1 MSFITEDFM
10 LHTETARRL
19 YHDHAEGQPIIDYHC
34 HIDPREIAEDRQF
47 DNITQVWLSGDH
59 YKWRLIRSNG
69 VSEEEITGSAADRLK
84 FERFA
89 QMLPKAI
96 GNPMYHWTHLE
107 LKRYFG
113 YDGVLGPDTA
123 EEVWQLC
130 NERLREKELSVC
142 GIIRRSDVRLIGTTD
157 DPADSLLWHE
167 KIAARNSCAAVV
179 VPSFRPD
186 KAMYINKTD
195 FADYV
200 GRLSAVTGMSIGQF
214 SDVKRALSDRLNYF
228 CAHGCRASDHGL
240 DHVPYAPATDGELD
254 AIFAKAMEGKT
265 VTPLEEEQYKTALL
279 LHLAREY
286 ARLGV
291 VMQLHYG
298 AQRDVN
304 RRMFARL
311 GPDTGFDCI
320 SMRGCGEKLT
330 AFLSELFSEDMLPK
344 TVLYSL
350 DPTQNALLDTVIGC
364 FQGTEAVGKL
374 QHGAAWWF
382 NDTKAG
388 MKEQLRSLAEL
399 SLLGNFIG
407 MLTDSRSFLS
417 YTRHEYFRRIL
428 CDLLGRWVEDGEY
441 PSDEKTLG
449 MLVENICYGNAARY
463 FGVQK

>member
-69 VSEEEITGSAADRLK
+69 VPEEEITGSAADRLK

-130 NERLREKELSVC
+130 NERLREKALSVC

-167 KIAARNSCAAVV
+167 KIAARKSCAAEV

-186 KAMYINKTD
+186 KALNINKTG

-240 DHVPYAPATDGELD
+240 DYVPYAPATDGELD
-254 AIFAKAMEGKT
+254 AIFVNAMEGKT

-330 AFLSELFSEDMLPK
+330 AFLSELFSEDTLPK

-364 FQGTEAVGKL
+364 FQGTEAIGKL

-441 PSDEKTLG
+441 PNDEKTLG

>member
-130 NERLREKELSVC
+130 NERLREKALSVC

-157 DPADSLLWHE
+157 DPVDSLPWHE
-167 KIAARNSCAAVV
+167 ELAARKSCAAEV

-186 KAMYINKTD
+186 KAMNISKTD

-240 DHVPYAPATDGELD
+240 DYVPYAPATDGELD
-254 AIFAKAMEGKT
+254 AIFVKAMEGKT

-441 PSDEKTLG
+441 PNDEKTLG

>member
-10 LHTETARRL
+10 LHTKTARRL

-130 NERLREKELSVC
+130 NERLREKALSVC

-157 DPADSLLWHE
+157 DPVDPLPWHE
-167 KIAARNSCAAVV
+167 KIAERKSCAAEV

-186 KAMYINKTD
+186 KAMNINKPD

-254 AIFAKAMEGKT
+254 AIFVKAMEGKM

-330 AFLSELFSEDMLPK
+330 AFLSELFSEDTLPK

-350 DPTQNALLDTVIGC
+350 NPTQNALLDTVIGC
-364 FQGTEAVGKL
+364 FQGTEAIGKL

-441 PSDEKTLG
+441 PNDEKTLG

>member
-69 VSEEEITGSAADRLK
+69 VPEEEITGSAPDRLK

-186 KAMYINKTD
+186 KAMNINKTD
-195 FADYV
+195 FADHV
-200 GRLSAVTGMSIGQF
+200 GRLSAATGMPIGRF

-286 ARLGV
+286 ARFGV

-330 AFLSELFSEDMLPK
+330 AFLSELFSEDTLPK

-374 QHGAAWWF
+374 QHGAAWWY

-388 MKEQLRSLAEL
+388 MIEQLRSLAEL

-449 MLVENICYGNAARY
+449 MLVENICYGNSARY